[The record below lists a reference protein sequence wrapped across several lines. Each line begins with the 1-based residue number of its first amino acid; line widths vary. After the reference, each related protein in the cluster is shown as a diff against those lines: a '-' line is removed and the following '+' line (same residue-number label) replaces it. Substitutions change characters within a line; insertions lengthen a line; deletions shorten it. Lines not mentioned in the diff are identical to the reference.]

1 MWSNFPDGGAGT
13 NLKHSLHI
21 IGASLLILTAT
32 KNLTNFV
39 FNHDRKDWHSLKSS
53 DAYTAM
59 ESSGNEVPQM
69 PTS

>member
-1 MWSNFPDGGAGT
+1 MWSNLPEGGAGT

-53 DAYTAM
+53 DAY
-59 ESSGNEVPQM
+59 NLHN
-69 PTS
+69 